1 MQHWFIYPNWSPIA
15 FHLGNFAV
23 HWYGISYLIGFLA
36 VYLWVSRP
44 TALLR
49 LHLRRE
55 QVQDFIFYAVIG
67 VLIGGR
73 VLYDIADMIA
83 HHNASAYIAH
93 PLEFI
98 AVWNGGMAFH
108 GGMIGAL
115 VAMWIFVRKHP
126 GLSFAALGD
135 ELVVLVPLGI
145 ALTRVVN
152 FVNDELWGTVCNPDH
167 PWCMIPGPTA
177 NLENAATAGMY
188 HHPAQLYEGILDI
201 ATLPVLLLLYRMKP
215 RTGVVGAA
223 WFTLYGITR
232 TVAEIWRAGGI
243 PFAGLHGGQLL
254 SVPMIVIGGFLVWYF
269 STRGAAQLQAA

>member
-1 MQHWFIYPNWSPIA
+1 VQHWFTYPNWSPIA
-15 FHLGNFAV
+15 FHIGNFAV
-23 HWYGISYLIGFLA
+23 HWYGISYLIGFIA

-44 TALLR
+44 AALNR

-73 VLYDIADMIA
+73 ALYDVADMIA
-83 HHNASAYIAH
+83 HHDASAYLSH
-93 PLEFI
+93 PIEFI

-115 VAMWIFVRKHP
+115 VAMWLFVRRHP
-126 GLSFAALGD
+126 GLSFPALGD
-135 ELVVLVPLGI
+135 ELVVMVPIGI

-152 FVNDELWGTVCNPDH
+152 FINDELWGIVCNPDR
-167 PWCMIPGPTA
+167 PWCIVPGDTA
-177 NLENAATAGMY
+177 TWGTQFR
-188 HHPAQLYEGILDI
+188 HPAQLYEAVLDV
-201 ATLPVLLLLYRMKP
+201 ATLPVLLILYRTKP
-215 RTGVVGAA
+215 RTGVVAVV
-223 WFTLYGITR
+223 WSTLYGITR

-254 SVPMIVIGGFLVWYF
+254 SVPMIVIGGFLIWYF
-269 STRGAAQLQAA
+269 ATRGATQMQTA

>member
-1 MQHWFIYPNWSPIA
+1 VQHWFTYPNWSPIA
-15 FHLGNFAV
+15 FHIGNFAV
-23 HWYGISYLIGFLA
+23 HWYGISYLVGFIA

-44 TALLR
+44 AALNR

-73 VLYDIADMIA
+73 ALYDVADMIA
-83 HHNASAYIAH
+83 HHDASTYLSH
-93 PLEFI
+93 PIEFI

-115 VAMWIFVRKHP
+115 VAMWLFVRKHP
-126 GLSFAALGD
+126 ALSFAALGD
-135 ELVVLVPLGI
+135 ELVVMVPVGI

-152 FVNDELWGTVCNPDH
+152 FVNDELWGIVCNPDR
-167 PWCMIPGPTA
+167 PWCMVPGDTV
-177 NLENAATAGMY
+177 TWGIQFR
-188 HHPAQLYEGILDI
+188 HPAQLYEAVLDI
-201 ATLPVLLLLYRMKP
+201 ATLPVLLLLYRLKP
-215 RTGVVGAA
+215 RTGVVAA
-223 WFTLYGITR
+223 SWFTLYGITR

-254 SVPMIVIGGFLVWYF
+254 SVPMIVIGGFFIWYF
-269 STRGAAQLQAA
+269 ATRGAPQPQAA